1 MHMFSK
7 IFANFCACAL
17 THNALHHPL
26 FFFFFFLT
34 HFLKEL
40 AKVFSL
46 SVQYIASSMEGIR
59 DRGLKYARTMH
70 GAMQRETHKDSS
82 MEVKNAVSSEPITW
96 FIHGNKPGNLHLMW
110 NKKMVC
116 LLQKFFQACCKP
128 VPCFMPVLKIIYRS
142 PGSHDKVIYMSFC
155 YMPTRSNQVCKLQ
168 FMVESEISSLL
179 NLIFYSSVT
188 RVQVAWQS

>member
-7 IFANFCACAL
+7 VFANFCACAL

-70 GAMQRETHKDSS
+70 GAM
-82 MEVKNAVSSEPITW
+82 
-96 FIHGNKPGNLHLMW
+96 
-110 NKKMVC
+110 
-116 LLQKFFQACCKP
+116 
-128 VPCFMPVLKIIYRS
+128 
-142 PGSHDKVIYMSFC
+142 
-155 YMPTRSNQVCKLQ
+155 
-168 FMVESEISSLL
+168 
-179 NLIFYSSVT
+179 
-188 RVQVAWQS
+188 